1 VSGDVRK
8 PSMAFT
14 GHRPQKLGGY
24 GDSPTKTRIK
34 AAVQAAISKFSLAN
48 PGASF
53 ISGMALGL
61 DQWAA
66 EIVLELGLPLIAA
79 VPCKGQER
87 MWPHPS
93 KQTYRDL
100 IARATEV
107 VVLAEHYSPVVMQIR
122 NRWMVDRATDVLAVW
137 DGSSGGTEN
146 CVRYALTAS
155 HGPNIIIIDPVVTE
169 LEKA

>member
-1 VSGDVRK
+1 MV
-8 PSMAFT
+8 FT
-14 GHRPQKLGGY
+14 GHRPHKLGGY
-24 GDSPTKTRIK
+24 GENPTKTRVK
-34 AAVQAAISKFSLAN
+34 EAVHAAISKFSFAN

-87 MWPHPS
+87 MWPPSS
-93 KQTYRDL
+93 KQTYWDL
-100 IARATEV
+100 ISRATEV

-122 NRWMVDRATDVLAVW
+122 NRWMVDQATDVLAVW
-137 DGSSGGTEN
+137 DGSSGGTGN
-146 CVRYALTAS
+146 CVRYARTAS
-155 HGPNIIIIDPVVTE
+155 HKPNLLIIDPNE
-169 LEKA
+169 LA